1 MFAYANIAADSSS
14 SVCVTRL
21 HLLHVHTFTF
31 DFIVHKMTTSDGN
44 SERRRGNRQL
54 LMPQPVLPGCSVCL
68 SVWLILI
75 LKIMCKCGLFTK

>member
-31 DFIVHKMTTSDGN
+31 DFIVHKMTTSDATATAKGDAVTDN
-44 SERRRGNRQL
+44 Y
-54 LMPQPVLPGCSVCL
+54 
-68 SVWLILI
+68 
-75 LKIMCKCGLFTK
+75 